1 MSTGQIARDS
11 KYHVGSSTDVLIA
24 STPATLYYENQFSF
38 LPPSCTPS
46 TSAIQ
51 RCDVYNTASV
61 RGLLTHLDLNFDLTL
76 NIPPVTPQSQEVYLN
91 GFSRLFEW
99 VKIYLDNVEVLWMS
113 GTDIAWMNQRR
124 NQVLD
129 SLDEGDFQD
138 KVLLQG
144 GDSYSATTAWSKGV
158 HTPWDASVV
167 GPPYVGDARVTRVQI
182 PLDMLTSFLFHKWDT
197 RNVQK
202 ISVEIKYRH
211 DPDSTDEMNFLGHA
225 LTPASPGY
233 KLLNIQNSWITQRAQ
248 LYTDPAMFKPITSM
262 YTKPLIKTEKQTF
275 KLPVKLDHDSTALY
289 NANKP
294 MTISF
299 RLGDSFSIHKRVIGL
314 AFGLEGQYNAAYSD
328 IKRPDMPGACWQDPN
343 CFGCRIYKGGKLVED
358 LTNTAKF
365 ARQSNHFYRCL
376 GTKFL
381 PSSKVSG
388 NWSGHLDPSGS
399 AIDRFENFCL
409 QKSWNLYQGIGNNM
423 LSFLDRGLAE
433 TNHMDNASMLKVQLI
448 GGISNAV
455 EENWEIECDIFYNK
469 DTYTS
474 AGGNE
479 TLEGGWPQ
487 FQDRLKVF
495 MLYTELL
502 GVQPNPSGDPSA
514 IKIFS

>member
-182 PLDMLTSFLFHKWDT
+182 PLDMLTSFLFHKCDT

-211 DPDSTDEMNFLGHA
+211 DMHL
-225 LTPASPGY
+225 
-233 KLLNIQNSWITQRAQ
+233 R
-248 LYTDPAMFKPITSM
+248 
-262 YTKPLIKTEKQTF
+262 
-275 KLPVKLDHDSTALY
+275 
-289 NANKP
+289 
-294 MTISF
+294 
-299 RLGDSFSIHKRVIGL
+299 RRVR
-314 AFGLEGQYNAAYSD
+314 D
-328 IKRPDMPGACWQDPN
+328 IN
-343 CFGCRIYKGGKLVED
+343 C
-358 LTNTAKF
+358 
-365 ARQSNHFYRCL
+365 
-376 GTKFL
+376 
-381 PSSKVSG
+381 
-388 NWSGHLDPSGS
+388 
-399 AIDRFENFCL
+399 
-409 QKSWNLYQGIGNNM
+409 
-423 LSFLDRGLAE
+423 
-433 TNHMDNASMLKVQLI
+433 
-448 GGISNAV
+448 
-455 EENWEIECDIFYNK
+455 
-469 DTYTS
+469 
-474 AGGNE
+474 
-479 TLEGGWPQ
+479 
-487 FQDRLKVF
+487 
-495 MLYTELL
+495 
-502 GVQPNPSGDPSA
+502 
-514 IKIFS
+514 